1 MTNTTPNPMS
11 KRLPVFIIPK
21 PKTSPAFGPLF
32 VALGDRLVFYSC
44 IAYRHGR
51 FSLVRFTNLGNF
63 YLRNRCTPPGV
74 RTRIANQVRSYMV
87 ARLDEA

>member
-1 MTNTTPNPMS
+1 MS

-51 FSLVRFTNLGNF
+51 FSLVRFTNLEKF
-63 YLRNRCTPPGV
+63 HYLFGCTPPGV